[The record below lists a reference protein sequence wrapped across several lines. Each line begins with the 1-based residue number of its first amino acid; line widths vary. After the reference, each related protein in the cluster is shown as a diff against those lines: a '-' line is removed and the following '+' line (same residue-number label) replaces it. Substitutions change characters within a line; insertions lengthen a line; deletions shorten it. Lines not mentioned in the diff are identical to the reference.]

1 MQLSTPTSV
10 AQTLHYG
17 NLLSLP
23 SSLLLGVPLP
33 AEFHAAGAKI
43 QASVEQAIEE
53 SIANGVSLSGKEV
66 TPWLLGRVAELTAGL
81 SVVSS
86 TSFVVYCA

>member
-1 MQLSTPTSV
+1 MQLSTPTAV
-10 AQTLHYG
+10 AQTLHYA

-33 AEFHAAGAKI
+33 EEFRDAGATI
-43 QASVEQAIEE
+43 QASVEQAIAE
-53 SIANGVSLSGKEV
+53 SIENGMSLSGKEV

-81 SVVSS
+81 SVISS
-86 TSFVVYCA
+86 R

>member
-1 MQLSTPTSV
+1 MQLSNPTAV

-23 SSLLLGVPLP
+23 SSLLLGVPIP
-33 AEFHAAGAKI
+33 EEFHAAGATI
-43 QASVEQAIEE
+43 QASVEQAIAE
-53 SIANGVSLSGKEV
+53 SIENGVSRSGKEV

-86 TSFVVYCA
+86 A